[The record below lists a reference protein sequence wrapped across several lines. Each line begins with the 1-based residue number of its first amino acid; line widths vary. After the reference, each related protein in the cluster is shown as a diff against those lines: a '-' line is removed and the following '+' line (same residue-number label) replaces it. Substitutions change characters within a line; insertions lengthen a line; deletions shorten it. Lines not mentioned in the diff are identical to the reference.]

1 MSKPFRVIIADDM
14 SARAA
19 EVLAESKAVAV
30 DVRAGIS
37 AEELA
42 SVIGDYQAIIVRSR
56 TKVTQELIEAAR
68 QLKLIGRAGIGVD
81 NIDVAAA
88 SRRGIVVENAPSG
101 NSVTTAEHALCL
113 LASLARHIPQA
124 DASMKAGK
132 WEKKKFQGTE
142 LMGKNLGVLGLGN
155 IGRILAHRAQG
166 LMMKV
171 IAYDPFIGQEAAE
184 RLGVELVTLDEL
196 FSRAD
201 VISCHTPLTSETK
214 GLIGDEAFAKMKPG
228 VFIVNAS
235 RGGVIDERALLR
247 ALDGGKVAGA
257 ALDVFEQEPPPE
269 GYELVSHPKVVCTPH
284 LGASTEEAQEKV
296 AVEIAE
302 QVVAY
307 AERGEIRNALNVQSV
322 SGEVKTKLSPWF
334 ELATH
339 LGSLV
344 GQLSAGDF
352 QGDGFIDELSVQV
365 TGEAA
370 EKGATACTSAALV
383 GLLENFMDGPIN
395 EINAPFAAKERGLKV
410 DEVKSQSSERDL
422 ASAIALTA
430 RSGNTKRYVKG
441 TLYHIGGRI
450 EPRIVQIDD
459 FLVEA
464 PPSGHILAVLNQ
476 DRPGVIGAVGQLLGQ
491 RGINVNS
498 LHVGLDERSG
508 VALALWNLDAQLGP
522 DMIKA
527 VRDLGQVEKAQLI
540 DL

>member
-1 MSKPFRVIIADDM
+1 VSQPFRVIIADDM
-14 SARAA
+14 SPRAA
-19 EVLAESKAVAV
+19 EVLAASKDVAV

-42 SVIGDYQAIIVRSR
+42 SVIGDYHAIVVRSR
-56 TKVTQELIEAAR
+56 TKVTAALIEAAAKLR
-68 QLKLIGRAGIGVD
+68 LIGRAGIGVD

-88 SRRGIVVENAPSG
+88 SRRGVVVENAPSG

-113 LASLARHIPQA
+113 LAALARHIPQA

-142 LMGKNLGVLGLGN
+142 LMGKTLGVLGLGN

-166 LMMKV
+166 LMMNV

-184 RLGVELVTLDEL
+184 QLGVELVSLDEL
-196 FSRAD
+196 YSRAD
-201 VISCHTPLTSETK
+201 ALSCHTPLTSETR
-214 GLIGDEAFAKMKPG
+214 GLLGDEAFAKMKPG
-228 VFIVNAS
+228 VLIVNAS
-235 RGGVIDERALLR
+235 RGGVVDEAALLR
-247 ALDGGKVAGA
+247 ALDGGKVGGA
-257 ALDVFEQEPPPE
+257 ALDVFEEEPPRSDS
-269 GYELVSHPKVVCTPH
+269 GLVKHPNVVCTPH

-302 QVVAY
+302 QVVAF

-322 SGEVKTKLSPWF
+322 SGEVKTRLSPWL

-344 GQLSAGDF
+344 GQLSRGDF
-352 QGDGFIDELSVQV
+352 QADGFIDEIAVQV

-383 GLLENFMDGPIN
+383 GLLGIFMDGPIN
-395 EINAPFAAKERGLKV
+395 EINASFAAKERGLKV
-410 DEVKSQSSERDL
+410 DEVKSQSGERDL
-422 ASAIALTA
+422 TSAIALTA
-430 RSGNTKRYVKG
+430 RSGNTTRYVKG
-441 TLYHIGGRI
+441 TLYHIGDRI
-450 EPRIVQIDD
+450 EPRVVQIDN

-464 PPSGHILAVLNQ
+464 TPSGHILAVLNQ
-476 DRPGVIGAVGQLLGQ
+476 DRPGVIGAVGSLLGE

-498 LHVGLDERSG
+498 LHVGLDEGSG

-522 DMIKA
+522 DLIQA
-527 VRDLGQVEKAQLI
+527 VRDLAQVEKAQLI